1 MAKKSKKNIKGLAL
15 AVFLVVF
22 AIQVFYL
29 LSGFDFPILKPS
41 GWVAEQQRNLIV
53 FTMLLSLVV
62 IIPVFYML
70 IRFVTKYDEKNAHE
84 KYSPELDGNTK
95 IEFLWWTIP
104 IVLMT
109 ILGVVTFKTSHSL
122 DPFKPLVNDNPAMT
136 IQVVALDWKWLF
148 IYPEQKIASVNYV
161 KIPTNRP
168 VEFKIT
174 SDASMNSFWIPDLG
188 GQIYAMS
195 GMSTEINLIADKS
208 GEYKGSSANLS
219 GKGFAGMKFTTSAVS
234 QMEFDRW
241 ASEVAQSDKAFN
253 SDMYERLSKPSENE
267 PTALYRLEDD
277 KIFDNAIN
285 KYMNHGSQSMTMT
298 EREESR

>member
-1 MAKKSKKNIKGLAL
+1 M
-15 AVFLVVF
+15 
-22 AIQVFYL
+22 
-29 LSGFDFPILKPS
+29 
-41 GWVAEQQRNLIV
+41 ERRN
-53 FTMLLSLVV
+53 
-62 IIPVFYML
+62 
-70 IRFVTKYDEKNAHE
+70 RRR
-84 KYSPELDGNTK
+84 
-95 IEFLWWTIP
+95 
-104 IVLMT
+104 
-109 ILGVVTFKTSHSL
+109 VVTQSKSL
-122 DPFKPLVNDNPAMT
+122 DEVNIIKDKGKDVPPHIQQCIHWHTTKP
-136 IQVVALDWKWLF
+136 WLEHKVKSVF
-148 IYPEQKIASVNYV
+148 IAYPKPNTSYV

-219 GKGFAGMKFTTSAVS
+219 GRGFAGMKFTTSAVN

-277 KIFDNAIN
+277 KIFESAIN
-285 KYMNHGSQSMTMT
+285 KYMSHGSHSMTMT